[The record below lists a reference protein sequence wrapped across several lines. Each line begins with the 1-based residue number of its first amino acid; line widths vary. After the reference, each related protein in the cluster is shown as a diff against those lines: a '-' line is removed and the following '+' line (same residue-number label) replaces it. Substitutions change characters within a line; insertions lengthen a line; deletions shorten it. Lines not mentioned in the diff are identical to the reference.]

1 MAMQIL
7 VHVCAY
13 IVVLV
18 LLISLVH
25 DIKTR
30 ISVGRQLS
38 RSIKKLVLCTC
49 TYIHKMCYHTP
60 Y

>member
-1 MAMQIL
+1 MAMKII
-7 VHVCAY
+7 VRVCLS
-13 IVVLV
+13 VLV

-25 DIKTR
+25 DIITR

-38 RSIKKLVLCTC
+38 RSIKKLVLCIC
-49 TYIHKMCYHTP
+49 TYIHKMSYHTL